1 VNDEEMRNISLNKPF
16 IDDKEIEAVLS
27 VLKSRSLSG
36 NGVIGKETED
46 LMSRL
51 FDIKYPLLTT
61 SCTHALEL
69 AMMTLDVGPA
79 DEVIMPSFTFVSTAN
94 AAIKQGAKPIFVD
107 IEPVHFNLDPD
118 KLEAAISPKTKA
130 IICVHYGGFG
140 CQMDKIMSTAK
151 KNKPQLYVVED
162 AAHAIGAKYKGRYL
176 GGIGDIGCFSFHDT
190 KNLVCGEGGAFLS
203 NDSKLAKK
211 AEIMREKGTNRAD
224 FLRGEV
230 DKYTW
235 IETGSS
241 YVLSEILAAV
251 LLAQLQK
258 LDTINKERTKLADR
272 YLQALE
278 PLRVSGDL
286 ILPQISPEIETN
298 WHIFYI
304 RVHAE
309 SARDQLLKHLRRNGI
324 KAAFHFL
331 PLHSSPY
338 AKSRYGYSEE
348 DLPLTEEVSKTLI
361 RLPIYPE
368 LASDEQ
374 QFVIKKIYEFFGR
387 KES

>member
-1 VNDEEMRNISLNKPF
+1 MRNIPLNKPF
-16 IDDKEIEAVLS
+16 IDDKEIAAVLS

-36 NGVIGKETED
+36 NGVIGKEAED

-51 FDIKYPLLTT
+51 FDVKYSLLTT

-69 AMMTLDVGPA
+69 AMMTLNIGFS

-107 IEPVHFNLDPD
+107 IEPVHLNLDPD
-118 KLEAAISPKTKA
+118 KLEAAISAKTKA

-140 CQMDKIMSTAK
+140 CQMDKIMSIAK
-151 KNKPQLYVVED
+151 KKKPQLYVVED

-258 LDTINKERTKLADR
+258 LDTINKERVKLADR

-278 PLRVSGDL
+278 PLGVSGDL
-286 ILPQISPEIETN
+286 ILPKISPEIETN

-304 RVHAE
+304 RVFDE
-309 SARDQLLKHLRRNGI
+309 SSRDQLLKHLKRNGI
-324 KAAFHFL
+324 NAAFHFL
-331 PLHSSPY
+331 PLHASPY
-338 AKSRYGYSEE
+338 AKSRYGYSEG